1 MAVSARQLTMRKFAT
16 PVLVAVCAAIALL
29 ATPAVAGGAKISVG
43 SRAPEFDIAKD
54 ARGKAFK
61 VKSKRGKWFV
71 MSMGAAW
78 CEFCDD
84 ELKAWDKIAKEKEF
98 AGRLDFIVVNIDN
111 DSAKG
116 KKFLDKL
123 RLRNLT
129 RVYLPQKAS
138 TADDQYA
145 TGTFPSTF
153 IVDPS
158 GIVRHIHLGF
168 HPGDDD
174 KLRAAL
180 RAVLPKKK

>member
-29 ATPAVAGGAKISVG
+29 AAPAVAGGAKISVG